1 MRPNRHAIALLAS
14 ALLLGCGGPGA
25 NTPDESDDLGGSSG
39 GSMTARIVDMPVGL
53 NGTQWRFNSASCTEG
68 PLDLAS
74 RGFSSSAR
82 VEQDGE
88 SILITYDQ
96 GWANEGCVQTIMQRV
111 SPPAMPGELLIEEV
125 ARVAVPSTAECFG
138 QPEAPRPG
146 EVRRAGR
153 NMEVLVQR
161 SRWCNG
167 FEVTMVFEPAMPS
180 LLTNEDI
187 ARRFVAHYTRGD
199 AVRVTSLF
207 SPVGAFLESVTTT
220 ETGDAYRHE
229 GRDAIYTYFAETFAG
244 PSWRAMR
251 VTGFEAGTTPQQ
263 TVMRWEYIDPRL
275 AQPLAGHHTFTMAA
289 GEIFEAQLA
298 VDAAPVV
305 VGAASTAAEAPAPA
319 TP

>member
-1 MRPNRHAIALLAS
+1 MV
-14 ALLLGCGGPGA
+14 
-25 NTPDESDDLGGSSG
+25 
-39 GSMTARIVDMPVGL
+39 ARIVDMPVGL
-53 NGTQWRFNSASCTEG
+53 DGTQWRFDSASCTEG

-82 VEQDGE
+82 VEQDDD

-96 GWANEGCVQTIMQRV
+96 AWASEGCVQTIVQRV
-111 SPPAMPGELLIEEV
+111 SPPETPGELLIEEV
-125 ARVAVPSTAECFG
+125 ARVAVPSTTECFG

-146 EVRRAGR
+146 EVRRSGR

-161 SRWCNG
+161 SRWCSG
-167 FEVTMVFEPAMPS
+167 FEVTMVFAPAIPS

-207 SPVGAFLESVTTT
+207 SPVGAFLETVTTT
-220 ETGDAYRHE
+220 QTGDPYRHE
-229 GRDAIYTYFAETFAG
+229 GRDAISTYFAETFAG

-251 VTGFEAGTTPQQ
+251 VTGFEAGASPQQ
-263 TVMRWEYIDPRL
+263 TVMHWEYIDPRL
-275 AQPLAGHHTFTMAA
+275 AQPLAGHHTFTMAG

-298 VDAAPVV
+298 VDGAPVV
-305 VGAASTAAEAPAPA
+305 VGATAPAAA
-319 TP
+319 TPTP

>member
-1 MRPNRHAIALLAS
+1 MRPTRTAALLS
-14 ALLLGCGGPGA
+14 SVLFIGCGGA
-25 NTPDESDDLGGSSG
+25 AATTPDESGDLGGTSG

-53 NGTQWRFNSASCTEG
+53 DGTQWRFANASCTEG

-74 RGFSSSAR
+74 RGYTSSAR
-82 VEQDGE
+82 VEQDGT

-96 GWANEGCVQTIMQRV
+96 AWANEGCVQTVIQRV
-111 SPPAMPGELLIEEV
+111 SPPATPGELLVEEV

-146 EVRRAGR
+146 EVRRNGR

-161 SRWCNG
+161 SRLCNG
-167 FEVTMVFEPAMPS
+167 FEVTMVFEPALPS

-199 AVRVTSLF
+199 ATRVTTLF
-207 SPVGAFLESVTTT
+207 SPVGAVLESVTTT
-220 ETGDAYRHE
+220 ETGDPYRHD

-244 PSWRAMR
+244 ADWRAMR
-251 VTGFEAGTTPQQ
+251 ITGFEAGETPQQ

-275 AQPLAGHHTFTMAA
+275 AQPLVGRHRFTMAA
-289 GEIFEAQLA
+289 GEIFEALLT
-298 VDAAPVV
+298 VDGQPVV
-305 VGAASTAAEAPAPA
+305 VGAAAPVAV